1 MNFLDIKLKN
11 NNGRYEF
18 DVRRKPALTNVQ
30 IMPHSCIPPD
40 TITSTFK
47 GFLARTS
54 KICSEKYLRVEIE
67 YLTDI
72 FRENGHDRE
81 TLQKMI
87 KRKHV
92 VLAIII
98 MTTTLTKSKQLPFLG
113 YQKSDQK
120 SNKEIQRFGSRV
132 AFQTGPNLKNILC
145 KNKDKLIPDSYPGV
159 YELKCSCGSVYNGET
174 KKKIISR
181 PIDVGDKKASK
192 VTGHP
197 LEQPNTQGMSRP
209 FRLVTPQISP
219 HEI

>member
-1 MNFLDIKLKN
+1 
-11 NNGRYEF
+11 
-18 DVRRKPALTNVQ
+18 
-30 IMPHSCIPPD
+30 MPHSCIPPD

-81 TLQKMI
+81 TLQKII

-120 SNKEIQRFGSRV
+120 SNKEIQSLD
-132 AFQTGPNLKNILC
+132 P
-145 KNKDKLIPDSYPGV
+145 
-159 YELKCSCGSVYNGET
+159 E
-174 KKKIISR
+174 
-181 PIDVGDKKASK
+181 
-192 VTGHP
+192 
-197 LEQPNTQGMSRP
+197 
-209 FRLVTPQISP
+209 
-219 HEI
+219 